1 MPKTSK
7 GSPLERYDAHFAS
20 TLREFM
26 DCNPNTGKRT
36 TQQDLAKYLG
46 VRPQTVSLYC
56 TGESLPNCDTLL
68 KIAEYYGV
76 SCDFLMIG
84 KRPENIPVREMLGL
98 SENTVQNMKLVKDG
112 YFEDTPEMLAM
123 LDSLLGD
130 KDFYLSIENAV
141 RWYKAKETAPDDSA
155 QEFCEWKA
163 TRYMQDYLLEALRRN
178 LTAIYNEQQER
189 DKEQQ

>member
-7 GSPLERYDAHFAS
+7 GSSMERYDAHFAS

-36 TQQDLAKYLG
+36 TQQDLARYLG

-56 TGESLPNCDTLL
+56 TGESLPNCETLL

-112 YFEDTPEMLAM
+112 YFEDTPEMLSM
-123 LDSLLGD
+123 LDYLLGD
-130 KDFYLSIENAV
+130 KDFYKALENAV
-141 RWYKAKETAPDDSA
+141 YWYKAKQAAQDDNA

-163 TRYMQDYLLEALRRN
+163 ARFMQDYLLESLRKN
-178 LTAIYNEQQER
+178 LIAIKEER
-189 DKEQQ
+189 RDAD